1 MAGGLHPAG
10 VAWDRLAASPQPSSG
25 AWALGNMSMAR
36 QKGWWT
42 PKSALS
48 VRISSLCSRCLNA
61 LGMLFLAS
69 QPSTQRRSAFPSGD
83 SGGEGIAGLQELG
96 FERGGHLEML
106 RKEEQ
111 PEGR

>member
-1 MAGGLHPAG
+1 M
-10 VAWDRLAASPQPSSG
+10 
-25 AWALGNMSMAR
+25 
-36 QKGWWT
+36 
-42 PKSALS
+42 
-48 VRISSLCSRCLNA
+48 
-61 LGMLFLAS
+61 
-69 QPSTQRRSAFPSGD
+69 PSGD

>member
-10 VAWDRLAASPQPSSG
+10 VAWDRLAASQPSSG

-69 QPSTQRRSAFPSGD
+69 QPSTWRRSTFPSGD
-83 SGGEGIAGLQELG
+83 LGGEGIAGLQELG
-96 FERGGHLEML
+96 FERGGHLETL